1 MSESPKVL
9 IVDDVEANLIAMEA
23 LLGGLDCV
31 IVRAGSGNDALRW
44 LLRHEFA
51 AMLLDVQ
58 MPGMDG
64 FEVARLA
71 RMNPRSREVPIIF
84 VTAMLETDENLF
96 LGYESGAVD
105 VLFKPLNAHVLVS
118 KVQVFL
124 ELDRSRRRLADE
136 IEAHKRTLADLDA
149 FNYSVSH
156 DLRAPLRPL
165 KGFSEILLEEH
176 AQKLDDEGR
185 RLLSRIA
192 TAADK
197 MDHLIDDLLRLSKV
211 SRVRPSA
218 GLVVSLSDL
227 AREIVAELRGD
238 HPDREVDFVAAAD
251 LSAHGDASLLR
262 IALEN
267 LLRNA
272 WKFTTRSPNARIEV
286 GSTTLGAETVYFVR
300 DNGVGFDPRHGDKLF
315 RAFQRLHSSA
325 DFEGTG
331 IGLAIVERVIRHHG
345 GRIWADAATDRGAT
359 FFFTLPSGRPP
370 PGVAGSSVTPG
381 GA

>member
-1 MSESPKVL
+1 MSERPKIL
-9 IVDDVEANLIAMEA
+9 IVDDIEANLIAMEA
-23 LLGGLDCV
+23 LLGDLDCE
-31 IVRAGSGNDALRW
+31 IVRAGSGNDALRL

-58 MPGMDG
+58 MPEMDG

-71 RMNPRSREVPIIF
+71 RMNPRSRDVPVIF
-84 VTAMLETDENLF
+84 VTAMLETEENLF

-105 VLFKPLNAHVLVS
+105 VLYKPLNAHVLLS

-124 ELDRSRRRLADE
+124 ELHRSRRKLADE

-165 KGFSEILLEEH
+165 KAFSEIVLEGH
-176 AQKLDDEGR
+176 GHKLDDEGR
-185 RLLSRIA
+185 RLLTRIA
-192 TAADK
+192 SAADR
-197 MDHLIDDLLRLSKV
+197 MDRLIDDLLRLSKV
-211 SRVRPSA
+211 SRARPNA
-218 GLVVSLSDL
+218 GRVELSTL
-227 AREIVAELRGD
+227 AREVIAELRSD
-238 HPDREVDFVAAAD
+238 DPARVVDFVDGTD
-251 LSAHGDASLLR
+251 LSAHGDARLLR

-272 WKFTTRSPNARIEV
+272 WKFTVRSSAARIEV
-286 GSTTLGAETVYFVR
+286 GSTTEGAEIVYFVR
-300 DNGVGFDPRHGDKLF
+300 DNGVGFDPGLRDKLF
-315 RAFQRLHSSA
+315 RPFQRLHASS

-331 IGLAIVERVIRHHG
+331 IGLAIVERVVRHHG

-359 FFFTLPSGRPP
+359 FFFTLPTARPL
-370 PGVAGSSVTPG
+370 GSVAPTST
-381 GA
+381 